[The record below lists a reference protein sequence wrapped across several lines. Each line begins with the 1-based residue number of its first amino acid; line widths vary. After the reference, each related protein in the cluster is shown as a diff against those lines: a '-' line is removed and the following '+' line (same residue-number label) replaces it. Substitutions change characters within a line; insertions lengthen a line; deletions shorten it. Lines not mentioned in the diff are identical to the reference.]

1 MPSGSQAA
9 TLPGQ
14 ASVRSGVH
22 DSRVDMNATPVAP
35 GPTPATLAEA
45 WALWL
50 AYRRAG
56 TRPLRASTLADYE
69 SIYRAHIGPRL
80 GDTALATID
89 GAAIARFTVAM
100 HAAGVGPKR
109 AGNVLVPL
117 RACLRWHHRL
127 GALERDPSK
136 WFDASAP
143 AADERRILTLTQVE
157 ALIAATSA
165 AYRAFVMTA
174 AYTGMRMGELR
185 ALTWEDL
192 DLDARTASV
201 TKTYYREQ
209 LQRST
214 KSGHDRVAPLPAH
227 VADAL
232 REWQADCPHSPIG
245 LVFPRPSGRPIDP
258 DDFRRRVFRPAAAAA
273 GLPPGLRFHDLRH
286 TSASLYLQHG
296 ATVREVMEIHGWRQ
310 MQTALR
316 YLHTIESLNAAADRL
331 SAARSG
337 CSSTP

>member
-1 MPSGSQAA
+1 
-9 TLPGQ
+9 
-14 ASVRSGVH
+14 V
-22 DSRVDMNATPVAP
+22 NANDVPVGP
-35 GPTPATLAEA
+35 GPPPATLADA

-50 AYRRAG
+50 AYRQAG

-80 GDTALATID
+80 GEAALAAID
-89 GAAIARFTVAM
+89 GAVIARFAVAL
-100 HAAGVGPKR
+100 HAAGVRPKR

-117 RACLRWHHRL
+117 RACLRWHHRI
-127 GALERDPSK
+127 GSLERDPSK

-143 AADERRILTLTQVE
+143 AADERRILTLAQVE
-157 ALIAATSA
+157 TLVAATPP

-185 ALTWEDL
+185 ALTWDDMDL
-192 DLDARTASV
+192 VARTASV
-201 TKTYYREQ
+201 SKTYYRQQ

-214 KSGHDRVAPLPAH
+214 KTGHDRVAPLPAH

-232 REWQADCPHSPIG
+232 REWRAHCPPSPNG
-245 LVFPRPSGRPIDP
+245 LVFPRPSGRPIDS
-258 DDFRRRVFRPAAAAA
+258 DDFRRRVFHPAVAAA
-273 GLPPGLRFHDLRH
+273 GLPRGLRFHDLRH

-310 MQTALR
+310 MQTAMR
-316 YLHTIESLNAAADRL
+316 YLHTVESLNAAADRL
-331 SAARSG
+331 SAARG
-337 CSSTP
+337 DCIHGVST